1 MDALQKS
8 DYLQQKIQN
17 RVCIEEFMKK
27 LVVDKYLPFKN
38 GLKWLKN
45 SKYGKKI
52 ERKQE
57 LKMVTNSNKQ

>member
-27 LVVDKYLPFKN
+27 LVVDKHLPFKN
-38 GLKWLKN
+38 GFKWLKIV
-45 SKYGKKI
+45 KYGKKI

-57 LKMVTNSNKQ
+57 LKMVTNSKKQ